1 MSAVTPIAD
10 IVQRGWDVRLV
21 PISSREQMQQRR
33 VRKPELFDH
42 LVGAREQGRR
52 HFEAE
57 RFRGLEVM
65 TSSYLVGACTGRSA
79 GFSPLRMR
87 GQRRWDID
95 LARLDRAVAGIG
107 SLARTRMV
115 STVTVIKCNVS
126 VGPFVGR
133 TERGFDSLLSG
144 RLHVTAKTPSRP
156 KFCHCTAAGG
166 ALLTAWR

>member
-1 MSAVTPIAD
+1 MSAVTESGHCVAPSACLL
-10 IVQRGWDVRLV
+10 GA
-21 PISSREQMQQRR
+21 ISSREQMQQRR

-57 RFRGLEVM
+57 PFRGLEVM
-65 TSSYLVGACTGRSA
+65 TSWYLVGSCTGRSA

-107 SLARTRMV
+107 SLSRTRMV

-126 VGPFVGR
+126 VGPFVRQDR
-133 TERGFDSLLSG
+133 T
-144 RLHVTAKTPSRP
+144 RLRLPCYPDVYT
-156 KFCHCTAAGG
+156 
-166 ALLTAWR
+166 